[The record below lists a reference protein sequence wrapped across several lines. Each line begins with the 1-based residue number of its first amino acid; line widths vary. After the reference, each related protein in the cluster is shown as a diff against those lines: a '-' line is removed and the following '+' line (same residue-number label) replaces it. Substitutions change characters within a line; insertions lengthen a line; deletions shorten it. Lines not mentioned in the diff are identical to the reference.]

1 MGLETF
7 PLSPLTLDA
16 AERERR
22 GRGGEEALEKA
33 LVVAAASV
41 DTQVHFDVRY
51 KRKGILSVKGGTGVS
66 CLRMNRH
73 FIPVSAQRSYFGIRN
88 NNFCLDYFQLEDRV
102 PL

>member
-22 GRGGEEALEKA
+22 GRGGEEDLEKA

-51 KRKGILSVKGGTGVS
+51 NRREKLSVKGGTCVILS
-66 CLRMNRH
+66 EDIIRP
-73 FIPVSAQRSYFGIRN
+73 FFPASATLKG
-88 NNFCLDYFQLEDRV
+88 
-102 PL
+102 